1 MDTWQRK
8 RRIMHRYNVTAQ
20 MYNMRYAREQETKFM
35 VALSHI
41 DLAGSVL
48 DVGCGTGLVFSYV
61 ANLAEQI
68 VAIDISIKQLHEAK
82 KQVDIFDNIHLICA
96 DADYLPVKGNRFEV
110 AFAFT
115 VLQNM
120 PKPERALRE
129 LIRVGKRGSSIVVS
143 GLKKTFS
150 FESFKDLLEKESLN
164 VVFCKDNTGLKC
176 YLAIGTKGS

>member
-8 RRIMHRYNVTAQ
+8 LSVMHRYNVTAQ
-20 MYNMRYAREQETKFM
+20 MYNMRYAREQETKFKA
-35 VALSHI
+35 ALSHI

-48 DVGCGTGLVFSYV
+48 DVGCGTGLMFSYA
-61 ANLAEQI
+61 ANLVEQI

-82 KQVDIFDNIHLICA
+82 KQVDSFDNIHLICA
-96 DADYLPVKGNRFEV
+96 DADYLPVKDNRFEA

-129 LIRVGKRGSSIVVS
+129 LIRVGKRGSSIVVT
-143 GLKKTFS
+143 GLKKAFS
-150 FESFKDLLEKESLN
+150 FKSFKDLLKKESLN
-164 VVFCKDNTGLKC
+164 VVFCKNNTALKC
-176 YLAIGTKGS
+176 YVAVGTKGS